1 MGWHLGKLTSS
12 SGSGVQSVTGLNTDN
27 TDPQNPVVKISVD
40 GISIQGE
47 GTPVNPLST
56 GNTINKGLYAQTD
69 ISQII
74 TNTTTETSL
83 IGTGEGILTV
93 PAFTFVN
100 GDSFVATMG
109 GEISNLNNTN
119 ITIRIKSGIISLVDT
134 GLIQLKQG
142 LNQFYQITIYFTIRT
157 IGGVGVASI
166 ISNGNFT
173 HIRNNTGVEVFG
185 FNTLNNTTF
194 NTEIANTLDITAQWQ
209 TASTSNSI
217 HSDYF
222 TLNKMY

>member
-1 MGWHLGKLTSS
+1 
-12 SGSGVQSVTGLNTDN
+12 
-27 TDPQNPVVKISVD
+27 
-40 GISIQGE
+40 
-47 GTPVNPLST
+47 
-56 GNTINKGLYAQTD
+56 LYAQTD

-173 HIRNNTGVEVFG
+173 H
-185 FNTLNNTTF
+185 
-194 NTEIANTLDITAQWQ
+194 
-209 TASTSNSI
+209 
-217 HSDYF
+217 
-222 TLNKMY
+222 